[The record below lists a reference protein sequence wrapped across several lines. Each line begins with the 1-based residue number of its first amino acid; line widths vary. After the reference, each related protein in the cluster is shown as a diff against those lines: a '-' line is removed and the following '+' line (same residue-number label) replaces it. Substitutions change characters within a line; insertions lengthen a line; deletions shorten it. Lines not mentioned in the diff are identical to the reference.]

1 MNRGYSRFDALTAIL
16 AGTLTVAGIVTFAP
30 SPLLA
35 KSAQEIAQLAI
46 PVTVQINGESAKS
59 TSSGSGFI
67 IAKQGTTY
75 TVLTCNHVV
84 ADAQFTYKIRTNTGQ
99 DYAVTKIVLLQ
110 KNENQ
115 PDLAVVTF
123 NSAES
128 YPVVTLGDSDRAAVG
143 SEIFVFGYPANVL
156 NNKYGS
162 NRNFEF
168 SPGFVT
174 SRLDNHPRGYTLRY
188 NAVTRGGMSG
198 GPVFD
203 PEGRVIGIH
212 GEGDRDYDTVADG
225 QGNRT
230 GRVATK
236 TGFNSAIPINLFIS
250 KLSEAGLS
258 ASAIAIDRSPST
270 NNPVAVNNP
279 VNNPNN
285 SQTFYVRGLT
295 RFDQGDFSGAIADF
309 TQAIQSQDNYAEA
322 FFYRGLAYFEQD
334 NFAESMADYNRAI
347 AINAGYV
354 DAYYNRALVRSA
366 MGDRLG
372 SIDDYTQVIRLDQT
386 LAAAYNNRGVALSD
400 LGDQQQAIDD
410 FNQALQINPGR
421 SNTYFNRGLALFRIG
436 SDRAA
441 LADYTQAIQLNPY
454 YAKAYANRGITLAR
468 IGDRLGAISDLQQA
482 ARLFQAQGMNAD
494 AEKALEMARQL
505 QQ

>member
-1 MNRGYSRFDALTAIL
+1 MSRGYSQFDALTAIL

-46 PVTVQINGESAKS
+46 PVTVQINGESAKA

-84 ADAQFTYKIRTNTGQ
+84 KDAQFTYKIRTNTGQ
-99 DYAVTKIVLLQ
+99 DYAVTNIVILQ
-110 KNENQ
+110 KNDNQ

-128 YPVVTLGDSDRAAVG
+128 YPVVTLGNSDRAAVG

-162 NRNFEF
+162 SRNFEF

-174 SRLDNHPRGYTLRY
+174 SRLNNHPRGYTLRY
-188 NAVTRGGMSG
+188 NAVTKGGMSG

-203 PEGRVIGIH
+203 SEGRVIGIH

-236 TGFNSAIPINLFIS
+236 TGFNSAIPINIFIP

-258 ASAIAIDRSPST
+258 AAAIAIDDSPTT
-270 NNPVAVNNP
+270 NAPVAVNNP
-279 VNNPNN
+279 NNT
-285 SQTFYVRGLT
+285 QTFYVRGLS

-309 TQAIQSQDNYAEA
+309 TQAIQSQANYSEA

-334 NFAESMADYNRAI
+334 KFAESMADYNRAI
-347 AINAGYV
+347 EINAAYV
-354 DAYYNRALVRSA
+354 DAYYNRGLVRAA

-386 LAAAYNNRGVALSD
+386 FAAAYNNRGLALSD

-441 LADYTQAIQLNPY
+441 WTDYTQAIQLNPY

-468 IGDRLGAISDLQQA
+468 MGDRLGAISDLQQA
-482 ARLFQAQGMNAD
+482 ARLFQAQGMNDD

-505 QQ
+505 QR